1 MAFRN
6 AQKTTVRQSE
16 SAHETAKLEFLP
28 ATILSNFHSSTFR
41 THDRKLAFYRLR
53 GLNMYMIGVARVRGP
68 HMGDHH
74 IDVPSVTGHSLSQS
88 KAVWE
93 EEAEIPVQL

>member
-1 MAFRN
+1 
-6 AQKTTVRQSE
+6 
-16 SAHETAKLEFLP
+16 
-28 ATILSNFHSSTFR
+28 
-41 THDRKLAFYRLR
+41 
-53 GLNMYMIGVARVRGP
+53 MYMIGVARVRGP